1 MSENPCKG
9 LKQANGRHSMDVE
22 NLEVDLLLEAL
33 RQRHGYD
40 FRHYA
45 RASVMRRLRQHLL
58 KAKVSTISHLIPQVL
73 HDPAA
78 LQALVFDLSITVT
91 EMFRDPSFYLA
102 LREHVVP
109 FLRTFPFIN
118 VWHAGC
124 ATGEEVYSL
133 AIVLTEGGLY
143 DRAQIYATDFND
155 DALQKARER
164 IYPMEKIK
172 EYTANY
178 QKAGGKRSF
187 AEYYH
192 ARYDAV
198 ILDPTLQRNV
208 TFASHNLV
216 TDGAF
221 AEMHL
226 VLCRNVLIYF
236 DRPLQDRVLTLL
248 RDSLCHQG
256 FLCLGTKESLQFSQ
270 VKDDFVEVV
279 PRERIYQYKRRRL
292 P

>member
-1 MSENPCKG
+1 MMC
-9 LKQANGRHSMDVE
+9 HSPTMYEMNTSPDVE
-22 NLEVDLLLEAL
+22 NLEIELLLEAL
-33 RQRHGYD
+33 YQRYGYD

-45 RASVMRRLRQHLL
+45 CASITRRLRQHLS
-58 KAKVSTISHLIPQVL
+58 KANVPTIAHLIPRVL
-73 HDPAA
+73 HEPAA
-78 LQALVFDLSITVT
+78 FQALASDLSITVT

-102 LREHVVP
+102 LREQVVP

-118 VWHAGC
+118 IWHAGC

-133 AIVLTEGGLY
+133 AIVLTEERLY
-143 DRAQIYATDFND
+143 ERTQIYATDFND
-155 DALQKARER
+155 NALQKARER

-178 QKAGGKRSF
+178 QKAGGRQSF
-187 AEYYH
+187 ADYYR

-198 ILDPTLQRNV
+198 ILDPALQRNV
-208 TFASHNLV
+208 TFANHNLV
-216 TDGAF
+216 TDGVF

-236 DRPLQDRVLTLL
+236 DRTLQDQVLTLL

-279 PRERIYQYKRRRL
+279 PRERIYQYKKKR
-292 P
+292 PP